1 MFHPL
6 GSTHYNQCKS
16 GINLFLPPRPKRP
29 MTTPWTNAYFIGR
42 AIAEILTEKAN
53 DTAAEVLSELG
64 RLDAERR
71 EVTREFLQEVSDRAT
86 VAQQQSGVY
95 PSGVSSPAPTS
106 NDLQAI
112 IDDLRAEI
120 AETRAELQRYRQ
132 VSGQ

>member
-1 MFHPL
+1 
-6 GSTHYNQCKS
+6 
-16 GINLFLPPRPKRP
+16 
-29 MTTPWTNAYFIGR
+29 MTTPWTNVYFIGR

-71 EVTREFLQEVSDRAT
+71 EVTREFLQEVSDRAA

-95 PSGVSSPAPTS
+95 SSGMSNPVPAS
-106 NDLQAI
+106 NSGDLQAI

-132 VSGQ
+132 ASGQ

>member
-1 MFHPL
+1 
-6 GSTHYNQCKS
+6 
-16 GINLFLPPRPKRP
+16 

-71 EVTREFLQEVSDRAT
+71 EVTREFLQEVSDRAA

-95 PSGVSSPAPTS
+95 SSGMSSPVPAPNS
-106 NDLQAI
+106 GDLQAI

-132 VSGQ
+132 ASGQ

>member
-1 MFHPL
+1 
-6 GSTHYNQCKS
+6 
-16 GINLFLPPRPKRP
+16 

-71 EVTREFLQEVSDRAT
+71 EVTREFLQEVSDRAA

-95 PSGVSSPAPTS
+95 SSGMSNPVPAPNS
-106 NDLQAI
+106 GDLQAI

-132 VSGQ
+132 ASGQ